1 MMFCSSMRSS
11 RSALVPH
18 GPWRVSRDALAH
30 APPRAAS
37 ASTVS
42 ASSAAPAPAQP
53 FAAPRGTRDYAGPE
67 ARARELV
74 EAAFVR
80 AARRRGYGRVE
91 TPVFESMGVF
101 ARTLGDASDVV
112 MKEMYAVAAPSR
124 GGGEKASEKDQPPLA
139 LRPEGTAGVMRALVS
154 GALASASAA
163 GAAGAGA
170 ATGDHRAPAAAVP
183 LPPLPT
189 PSSPFRLYYSGPM
202 FRHERPQK
210 GRYRQFTQLGL
221 EFAGAGS
228 WQADVETMD
237 VADKFLRDVLP
248 VTGGRG
254 TGAEAG
260 TGDNT
265 ASAATAPRLTLL
277 VNTLGED
284 LRPYS
289 SALASYFSSHAASLS
304 PDSRARLDR
313 GSPLRI
319 LDSKA
324 PADADIVRGAPALAS
339 FLPEAALARFDAV
352 LGGLTA
358 LGIPHRVDPRLV
370 RGLDYYS
377 HTVFEFVVEEEEGGG
392 QGAATTTKQGG
403 PGQLGTV
410 LAGGRYD
417 RLSTMLGARERI
429 PCVGSCW
436 EGRGGKQPSV
446 PHVQHA
452 RTHAH
457 TRTLMIPRLSISPYP
472 LPLSLRRMGR
482 RPRAAVHPRR
492 LLPPRPRP
500 QAPNHCRPARL
511 RRRLRLR
518 GVLRVP
524 CVSPRRQRL
533 RGGLRRRARPPPR
546 TRREGVPS
554 PLLGLCHR
562 RRRGRSR
569 RGGRGQ
575 GRRSD
580 GQEPAQ
586 RRAGPRGR
594 LRAACG
600 WRRERGGGRR
610 GGEGPTGVRRGHARR
625 RGRGRGRRRSA
636 VVRVCVVVA
645 RSYSFAHTQKELR
658 LSRRG
663 ECRRGAFSGRRRQ
676 RSCARAW
683 PKMGLSRPCL
693 RATESRTA
701 RPGASRRTP

>member
-37 ASTVS
+37 ASSVS
-42 ASSAAPAPAQP
+42 ASPAAPAPAQP

-124 GGGEKASEKDQPPLA
+124 GGGGGGEKASEKDQPPLA

-170 ATGDHRAPAAAVP
+170 ATGDHRAPAAVP

-248 VTGGRG
+248 VVGGKGRG
-254 TGAEAG
+254 TGAGE
-260 TGDNT
+260 NT
-265 ASAATAPRLTLL
+265 AAAATAPRLTLL

-358 LGIPHRVDPRLV
+358 LGIPHRVEPRLV

-436 EGRGGKQPSV
+436 EGRGGKQAAVGPAR
-446 PHVQHA
+446 PT
-452 RTHAH
+452 RTHARAH
-457 TRTLMIPRLSISPYP
+457 THTNDTPSLYFSLSPSSLSPQDGPPASSGCASSAAPPSTPAPAGPKPLPSCPPPPPPPPPPPRRPPCPVRLSSSP
-472 LPLSLRRMGR
+472 
-482 RPRAAVHPRR
+482 A
-492 LLPPRPRP
+492 
-500 QAPNHCRPARL
+500 PAR
-511 RRRLRLR
+511 
-518 GVLRVP
+518 
-524 CVSPRRQRL
+524 
-533 RGGLRRRARPPPR
+533 RPPPACASSSSNPPRRCPVSSPRPLPQTPTWPFSWGR
-546 TRREGVPS
+546 TRSG
-554 PLLGLCHR
+554 
-562 RRRGRSR
+562 
-569 RGGRGQ
+569 
-575 GRRSD
+575 
-580 GQEPAQ
+580 PAQ
-586 RRAGPRGR
+586 
-594 LRAACG
+594 
-600 WRRERGGGRR
+600 
-610 GGEGPTGVRRGHARR
+610 
-625 RGRGRGRRRSA
+625 
-636 VVRVCVVVA
+636 
-645 RSYSFAHTQKELR
+645 
-658 LSRRG
+658 
-663 ECRRGAFSGRRRQ
+663 
-676 RSCARAW
+676 
-683 PKMGLSRPCL
+683 
-693 RATESRTA
+693 
-701 RPGASRRTP
+701 

>member
-1 MMFCSSMRSS
+1 MFCSSMRSG

-30 APPRAAS
+30 APPLAAS
-37 ASTVS
+37 ASSVS
-42 ASSAAPAPAQP
+42 ASPAAPVPAQP

-124 GGGEKASEKDQPPLA
+124 GGGGGGGEKASEKDQPPLA

-228 WQADVETMD
+228 WQADVETID
-237 VADKFLRDVLP
+237 VADRFLRDVLP
-248 VTGGRG
+248 VVGGRG
-254 TGAEAG
+254 TGAG
-260 TGDNT
+260 TGAGENT
-265 ASAATAPRLTLL
+265 APAATAPRLTLL

-339 FLPEAALARFDAV
+339 FLPEAALVRFDAV

-358 LGIPHRVDPRLV
+358 LGIPHRVEPRLV

-436 EGRGGKQPSV
+436 EGMRGEAAVGPAR
-446 PHVQHA
+446 PT
-452 RTHAH
+452 RTHARAH
-457 TRTLMIPRLSISPYP
+457 THTNDTPSLYFSLSPSSLSPQDGPPDSSGCASSAAPPSSPAPAGPKPLPSCRPPPPPPPPRRPPCPARLSSSPAP
-472 LPLSLRRMGR
+472 AR
-482 RPRAAVHPRR
+482 RPPPACASSSSSPPRR
-492 LLPPRPRP
+492 CPDSSPRP
-500 QAPNHCRPARL
+500 Q
-511 RRRLRLR
+511 
-518 GVLRVP
+518 
-524 CVSPRRQRL
+524 
-533 RGGLRRRARPPPR
+533 PR
-546 TRREGVPS
+546 TPTWPFS
-554 PLLGLCHR
+554 W
-562 RRRGRSR
+562 GRT
-569 RGGRGQ
+569 
-575 GRRSD
+575 RS
-580 GQEPAQ
+580 GPA
-586 RRAGPRGR
+586 
-594 LRAACG
+594 
-600 WRRERGGGRR
+600 
-610 GGEGPTGVRRGHARR
+610 
-625 RGRGRGRRRSA
+625 
-636 VVRVCVVVA
+636 
-645 RSYSFAHTQKELR
+645 K
-658 LSRRG
+658 
-663 ECRRGAFSGRRRQ
+663 
-676 RSCARAW
+676 
-683 PKMGLSRPCL
+683 
-693 RATESRTA
+693 
-701 RPGASRRTP
+701 